1 MRGRDVRRIAGPGIP
16 VAAERPARA
25 ARALRTALTGAAAA
39 VLLFSCA
46 TVPTRSTTEWAGVL
60 PGDASIYIS
69 VSVTSSSKLIK
80 KTLEKG
86 GPDYRD
92 VMQFAD
98 WTKRLL
104 ASVTLSRGA
113 PTRFS
118 AVALGDYP
126 SFLIGVSLS
135 GRKEWKQVKVPDG
148 SFYTWNKAEL
158 QLSVPNNSTLMAA
171 NGSMP
176 SLLQRYRTPVPLPIP
191 PEVVSDMG
199 KADVVLYMPRLPG
212 GMGQDDVDQP
222 VAEDGQ
228 MRLPVRDVWIDAMKT
243 SGGYKVAATVGT
255 PSEQKAKVVSLLLR
269 IMIVAWLKGQNI
281 TNAAER
287 LQSISVLPEGPQ
299 VKVTGITLSDE
310 EILPLFFSFISGD
323 TSPEKPPAEPAS

>member
-1 MRGRDVRRIAGPGIP
+1 M
-16 VAAERPARA
+16 
-25 ARALRTALTGAAAA
+25 
-39 VLLFSCA
+39 
-46 TVPTRSTTEWAGVL
+46 GVL
-60 PGDASIYIS
+60 PGDASLYIS
-69 VSVTSSSKLIK
+69 VSVRSSSTLIR
-80 KTLEKG
+80 KTLEAG

-92 VMQFAD
+92 VIQFAD

-148 SFYTWNKAEL
+148 SYYAWNKADL
-158 QLSVPNNSTLMAA
+158 QLSVPNNSTLMAS

-176 SLLQRYRTPVPLPIP
+176 SLLERYRAPVPLPIP
-191 PEVVSDMG
+191 PEVASDMG
-199 KADVVLYMPRLPG
+199 IADVVLYMPRLPG
-212 GMGQDDVDQP
+212 GMGQDDMDQP

-228 MRLPVRDVWIDAMKT
+228 MRLPISDVWIDAMKT

-281 TNAAER
+281 TDAAER
-287 LQSISVLPEGPQ
+287 LQSISVVPEGTQ
-299 VKVTGITLSDE
+299 VKVKGITLSDS
-310 EILPLFFSFISGD
+310 EILPLFFSFINGGK
-323 TSPEKPPAEPAS
+323 TPEKSPPEPAS